1 MDKIVYRDGIPCKLV
16 KDGYKVTIWESK
28 THTTEIPT
36 GKPDGSMIDLTALRG
51 PVGGWHGTGQREV
64 RITRRLLCIPQ
75 SEERHLLDACDPFT
89 GEDFSWDLDINIADL
104 EKKALACRSK
114 AAARAKRNCRH
125 KIKHGRFRH
134 LLTGTYRENM
144 KDFDKMRRDF
154 AAWLRKVRA
163 VVPHFRSVWAFEPQ
177 KRGAWHFHATTDAL
191 PRFLRHKGIQKPSY
205 EVLTLLWHEVVGD
218 VQFDFC
224 GPLEPGKEWPVA
236 LVSGGTINVD
246 GYTRK
251 TRKKQHADAKAFSL
265 AKMAAYVSKYLTKHH
280 AEGLEGRRMWDSTQS
295 LTPPKAI
302 TLEFPEG
309 SLADIIAAAFEC
321 PPGHRVARHWLN
333 SFGDC
338 WVLDTEPIPH

>member
-1 MDKIVYRDGIPCKLV
+1 MDNIVFRDGLRCKLV

-51 PVGGWHGTGQREV
+51 PVGGWYGTGQREV
-64 RITRRLLCIPQ
+64 RITRRLLAIPLD
-75 SEERHLLDACDPFT
+75 EERFHLAAWCGPDEARLT
-89 GEDFSWDLDINIADL
+89 IDL
-104 EKKALACRSK
+104 EEMERKALACKRKS
-114 AAARAKRNCRH
+114 AARAKRNCRH

-134 LLTGTYRENM
+134 MLTGTYRENM
-144 KDFDKMRRDF
+144 KDFDRMRRDF

-163 VVPHFRSVWAFEPQ
+163 VIPHFRSVWAFEPQ

-191 PRFLRHKGIQKPSY
+191 PRMLRHKGVAKPSY
-205 EVLTLLWHEVVGD
+205 EVMTLLWQEVVGE
-218 VQFDFC
+218 VPFDFC
-224 GPLEPGKEWPVA
+224 GPLQPGQEWPV
-236 LVSGGTINVD
+236 VMVTGGTINVD

-251 TRKKQHADAKAFSL
+251 SKKKQHADAKAFSL

-280 AEGLEGRRMWDSTQS
+280 AEGLEGRRMWDSTQD
-295 LTPPKAI
+295 LTPPKSI

-309 SLADIIAAAFEC
+309 PLADIIAIAFEC
-321 PPGHRVARHWLN
+321 PPGYRVARHWIN

-338 WVLDTEPIPH
+338 WVLDTEPIPN